1 MKASKIDYKLVNT
14 FAGRGSASRGD
25 AAICMAMFNIEY
37 AYEQLISERIYTSID
52 LEILAR
58 IDNYYGKL

>member
-1 MKASKIDYKLVNT
+1 M
-14 FAGRGSASRGD
+14 GD